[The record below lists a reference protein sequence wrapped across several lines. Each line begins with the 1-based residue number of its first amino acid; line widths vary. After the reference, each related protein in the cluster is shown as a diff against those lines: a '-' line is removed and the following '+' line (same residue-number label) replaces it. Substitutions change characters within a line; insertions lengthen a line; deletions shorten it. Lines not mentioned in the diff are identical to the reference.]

1 MADIQ
6 FRNSPQSGPSA
17 NGQMYSRSCQMCN
30 RRKVRCSKSQPCT
43 NCVKSK
49 TDCVFPGPG
58 RAPRRKK
65 RPLKAELVARLDK
78 LEEKIKGLTGELNV
92 AQTQLLQRDASA
104 IDPSTGEQSP
114 KQRERPIGTHQ
125 PQEHYRRCSAGLSEN
140 EKGRLVVD
148 RKFSRYITHEALV
161 SLGDQIKELQ
171 DLVGSPNNRS
181 EDSDECGDLGKEYMH
196 NDTFF
201 LFGYS
206 CFADSLCD
214 FHPSTAQSQLLWDI
228 YQQNV
233 APVIMI
239 FHKPTL
245 ETLIR
250 KASTK
255 PDILDRTSEAVI
267 FAVYFASVA
276 SMGPE
281 ERQRSLGEDHQSA
294 LQRYRFA
301 TQQALARAG
310 FLQSRNLPLLQ
321 ASVLFLTCLRQP
333 GDAEFVW
340 TMTAAIYRMA
350 QGLGL
355 HRDGSAFGLNPFE
368 TEIRRRLWWHIYL
381 LDWQTAE
388 YHAIGS
394 QIKEGSYDTKLPL
407 NINDSDLSPETMEM
421 PEEHNGFTE
430 MTFCLLRCE
439 MTVAHCRLPHVT
451 STKGPVMLALE
462 EHIYELAKIQ
472 VHLQEKYLR
481 FCELSVPIQWVTDT
495 VVRMVFA
502 RSWLVAHFS
511 QWMSKEI
518 PLDSSLREQMFQT
531 AIEVVELAYLLET
544 DDRTVKWSWFFEA
557 YMQWHAA
564 AFILAELCDRQCS
577 PEAHR
582 AWSVVDR
589 AIRRWSQKD
598 FQKGVMILK
607 PISRLMERASL
618 IHGCCEPNAP
628 DVLGASIQPLGSFK
642 VSSHDCIPN
651 DNEPGLCMVS
661 LEGDEIPSP
670 MDLFQDI
677 LFGDIL

>member
-1 MADIQ
+1 M
-6 FRNSPQSGPSA
+6 
-17 NGQMYSRSCQMCN
+17 
-30 RRKVRCSKSQPCT
+30 QPEE
-43 NCVKSK
+43 
-49 TDCVFPGPG
+49 G

-104 IDPSTGEQSP
+104 IDPSAGENSP
-114 KQRERPIGTHQ
+114 KQREPPIHQ
-125 PQEHYRRCSAGLSEN
+125 SQEHYRRCSAGPSEN
-140 EKGRLVVD
+140 SEKGRLVVD
-148 RKFSRYITHEALV
+148 RKSSRYITHEALV

-181 EDSDECGDLGKEYMH
+181 EDSDECGDLGK
-196 NDTFF
+196 D
-201 LFGYS
+201 
-206 CFADSLCD
+206 
-214 FHPSTAQSQLLWDI
+214 TAQSQLLWNI
-228 YQQNV
+228 YQRNV

-245 ETLIR
+245 ETLIC
-250 KASTK
+250 KASTE
-255 PDILDRTSEAVI
+255 PDSLDRTSEAVI

-294 LQRYRFA
+294 LQRYRFS

-310 FLQSRNLPLLQ
+310 FLQSRSLPLLQ

-407 NINDSDLSPETMEM
+407 NINDSDLSPEITET
-421 PEEHNGFTE
+421 PQEHNGFTE
-430 MTFCLLRCE
+430 MTFCLVRCE

-451 STKGPVMLALE
+451 SAKRPVMLALE
-462 EHIYELAKIQ
+462 EHICELAKLQI
-472 VHLQEKYLR
+472 HLQEKYLR
-481 FCELSVPIQWVTDT
+481 FCELSVPIQWAIAT

-511 QWMSKEI
+511 RWMSKEI
-518 PLDSSLREQMFQT
+518 SLDSSVRE
-531 AIEVVELAYLLET
+531 
-544 DDRTVKWSWFFEA
+544 
-557 YMQWHAA
+557 
-564 AFILAELCDRQCS
+564 
-577 PEAHR
+577 
-582 AWSVVDR
+582 
-589 AIRRWSQKD
+589 
-598 FQKGVMILK
+598 
-607 PISRLMERASL
+607 
-618 IHGCCEPNAP
+618 
-628 DVLGASIQPLGSFK
+628 
-642 VSSHDCIPN
+642 
-651 DNEPGLCMVS
+651 
-661 LEGDEIPSP
+661 
-670 MDLFQDI
+670 
-677 LFGDIL
+677 